1 MFRAEEH
8 YPTLRLNYKLEKIDH
23 FVKMRWPQQTSFNVL
38 DNTPV
43 PKCLCQ
49 KRQMS
54 FS

>member
-1 MFRAEEH
+1 MITAEDD
-8 YPTLRLNYKLEKIDH
+8 YPTLRLNYKLEKIGH
-23 FVKMRWPQQTSFNVL
+23 FVKMRWPQQSSFNLL

-49 KRQMS
+49 KRQMY